1 MERREALRL
10 SAALMGTGLS
20 GLVFPSMLQ
29 GCKVDTRP
37 DWTPQFFSP
46 DQAVTIGEL
55 AENLLP
61 ATESPGAKDVFV
73 DRFLDKLIAECWD
86 ENAQKEFLEGLQN
99 FQDSCRKLY
108 GKGFEGCS
116 AEERDAIIQAGE
128 TVPYRPAK
136 YVWGNKIREETGSS
150 FYRQFKGLVLFG
162 YFSSEPVGK
171 EVLKYDPVPG
181 SFIGCMPLSEVGGAW
196 TF

>member
-29 GCKVDTRP
+29 GCKVDTSP
-37 DWTPQFFSP
+37 DWTPQFFSQ
-46 DQAVTIGEL
+46 DQANTI
-55 AENLLP
+55 AEMSDHLLP
-61 ATESPGAKDVFV
+61 ATETPGAKDVYA
-73 DRFLDKLIAECWD
+73 DRFMDKLIAECWD
-86 ENAQKEFLEGLQN
+86 EKAQQEFLTGLQG

-108 GKGFEGCS
+108 GNGFEECS
-116 AEERDAIIQAGE
+116 VEERDAIIQAKE
-128 TVPYRPAK
+128 AVPYRSAR
-136 YVWGNKIREETGSS
+136 YVWGNKIKNQSGVS
-150 FYRQFKGLVLFG
+150 FYRQFKGLLLLG
-162 YFSSEPVGK
+162 YFSSEQIGK

-181 SFIGCMPLSEVGGAW
+181 SFIGCMPLDEVGGAW